1 MTKLIVKWY
10 HENGNHVA
18 GTNHTLSISKIKAIS
33 RTRGDKRMESSVINA
48 KK

>member
-1 MTKLIVKWY
+1 MTELIVKWY